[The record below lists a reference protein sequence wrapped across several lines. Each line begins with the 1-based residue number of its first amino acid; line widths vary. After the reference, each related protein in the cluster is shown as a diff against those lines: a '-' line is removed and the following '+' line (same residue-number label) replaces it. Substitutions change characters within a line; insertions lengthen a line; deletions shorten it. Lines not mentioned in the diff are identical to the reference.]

1 MALLWVWNTSPVER
15 VASLMTMP
23 ANAYI
28 SIPAYA
34 SAALQRQPD
43 KGLDRSLGGRHHL
56 VHQPLCQAT
65 GLAHVVDI
73 AKVVQ

>member
-1 MALLWVWNTSPVER
+1 
-15 VASLMTMP
+15 MP
-23 ANAYI
+23 
-28 SIPAYA
+28 
-34 SAALQRQPD
+34 PD
-43 KGLDRSLGGRHHL
+43 SDCYHVDSLGGRHHL